1 MAAQQRR
8 FKSDTVVEVNKE
20 FARAMPSGG
29 ESSVPAVRRP
39 NDNGPDYAAH
49 IDKATSYVHSQALAA
64 MQLSSWS
71 ENLRI
76 WR

>member
-20 FARAMPSGG
+20 FARAMPSGS
-29 ESSVPAVRRP
+29 ESSVPEVRRP

-49 IDKATSYVHSQALAA
+49 IDKATSYV
-64 MQLSSWS
+64 SS
-71 ENLRI
+71 
-76 WR
+76 